1 MRVTLG
7 LGLAGLFALA
17 MAMPVRAHHAHGNYA
32 AEFTDFTGTVKE
44 VHFLNP
50 HSWVYLEVKNTKGEM
65 ETWAMEAAGRQG
77 LARIGVD
84 ANYIKAGDTIK
95 ARCHVLKDGST
106 GCLLGF
112 LKGRDG
118 TVKDWD
124 GGMAQPEG
132 DF

>member
-1 MRVTLG
+1 MRVTSG
-7 LGLAGLFALA
+7 LGLVGLFALA
-17 MAMPVRAHHAHGNYA
+17 VQLPVSAHHAHGNYESA
-32 AEFTDFTGTVKE
+32 FTDFTGVVKE

-50 HSWVYLEVKNTKGEM
+50 HSWVYVDVKNAKGDV

-124 GGMAQPEG
+124 TGGQQPVGE
-132 DF
+132 F